1 MKTRILQLAI
11 FTLLALFSGNLFAQS
26 ENKKTEIQILGT
38 PHLSQLKDFHPA
50 MLEGL
55 MNILDSK
62 SFDVVCVEAM
72 PAELLY
78 DIRSRNDSAF
88 SQVLSSFGGSRLFIA
103 DSVQSKLGISFLEA
117 KKKFRMLTS
126 KENLSD
132 RERLSLIE
140 YALASAD
147 PASATLNY
155 IQLQE
160 KSILEQSLLPQEY
173 FDELQKNQMQTN
185 EIYSL
190 AVQLAAKQNLN
201 KIELIDDFQDE
212 ALLFKFFPDFI
223 QDYTKNQEAFKDI
236 GKLPVFVKG
245 DVLMKQSL
253 ETKDL
258 LEYYRFINSEEY
270 MSQDFEAQWEIWL
283 KTNFESGSDRA
294 RYYLWEMRNL
304 QIVSNIHRVIATN
317 PGKNVLVIIGSS
329 HKSFIEK
336 YLGQVTDIE
345 IMSFN

>member
-1 MKTRILQLAI
+1 MTFGRRK
-11 FTLLALFSGNLFAQS
+11 
-26 ENKKTEIQILGT
+26 
-38 PHLSQLKDFHPA
+38 
-50 MLEGL
+50 
-55 MNILDSK
+55 
-62 SFDVVCVEAM
+62 
-72 PAELLY
+72 
-78 DIRSRNDSAF
+78 DSAF
-88 SQVLSSFGGSRLFIA
+88 SEVLSSFGGSRLIIA
-103 DSVQSKLGISFLEA
+103 DSVQSKLGINFLEA
-117 KKKFRMLTS
+117 KKKFSLLTS

-140 YALASAD
+140 NSLASAD
-147 PASATLNY
+147 PISATLNY
-155 IQLQE
+155 VQLQD
-160 KSILEQSLLPQEY
+160 KSISQQSLLPQEY
-173 FDELQKNQMQTN
+173 FDELQKNQKQTN

-223 QDYTKNQEAFKDI
+223 QDYTENQEAFKDI
-236 GKLPVFVKG
+236 GTLPVFVQG
-245 DVLMKQSL
+245 DKLKKQSV

-270 MSQDFEAQWEIWL
+270 MTQDFEAQWEIWL

-304 QIVSNIHRVIATN
+304 QIVSNILRVIATN
-317 PGKNVLVIIGSS
+317 PGKKVLVIIGSS

-336 YLGQVTDIE
+336 YLGQVSDLE
-345 IMSFN
+345 IMSLN

>member
-1 MKTRILQLAI
+1 MKIKILQLII
-11 FTLLALFSGNLFAQS
+11 FTLFTSLSGSLFAQS

-38 PHLSQLKDFHPA
+38 PHLSQLKGFNLE
-50 MLEGL
+50 MLDGL
-55 MNILDSK
+55 MNILARK
-62 SFDVVCVEAM
+62 SFDVVCVESM

-88 SQVLSSFGGSRLFIA
+88 SEVLSSFGGSRLIIA
-103 DSVQSKLGISFLEA
+103 DSVQSKLGINFLEA
-117 KKKFRMLTS
+117 KKKFRMLAS
-126 KENLSD
+126 RENLSD

-147 PASATLNY
+147 PVSATLNY
-155 IQLQE
+155 IQLQK
-160 KSILEQSLLPQEY
+160 KSITGQSLIPQEY
-173 FDELQKNQMQTN
+173 FVELQKNQKQSN

-190 AVQLAAKQNLN
+190 AVQLAVKQSLN

-223 QDYTKNQEAFKDI
+223 QDYTENQKAFKDI

-245 DVLMKQSL
+245 DKLKNKSL

-270 MSQDFEAQWEIWL
+270 MTQDFEAQWEIWL

-304 QIVSNIHRVIATN
+304 QIASNILRVIATD

-336 YLGQVTDIE
+336 YLRQISDIH

>member
-11 FTLLALFSGNLFAQS
+11 FTLLLLLSGNLLAQS

-38 PHLSQLKDFHPA
+38 PHLHQLKDFHPE

-55 MNILDSK
+55 MNILDLR

-88 SQVLSSFGGSRLFIA
+88 SEVLSRFGGSRLIIA
-103 DSVQSKLGISFLEA
+103 DSVQSKLGINFLVA
-117 KKKFRMLTS
+117 KKKFSMLMS

-140 YALASAD
+140 YSLASAD
-147 PASATLNY
+147 PISATLNY

-160 KSILEQSLLPQEY
+160 KSITEQSLIPQKY
-173 FDELQKNQMQTN
+173 FDELQKNQKRAN
-185 EIYSL
+185 EIYAL

-212 ALLFKFFPDFI
+212 ALLFKFFPDFM
-223 QDYTKNQEAFKDI
+223 QDFNRNQESFKDI
-236 GKLPVFVKG
+236 GELPVFVKI
-245 DVLMKQSL
+245 DKLMKQSV
-253 ETKDL
+253 ETRDL
-258 LEYYRFINSEEY
+258 LEYYRFVNSEEY

-304 QIVSNIHRVIATN
+304 QIVSNIQRVIATN

-336 YLGQVTDIE
+336 YLGQISDIE

>member
-1 MKTRILQLAI
+1 MKIKILQLII
-11 FTLLALFSGNLFAQS
+11 FTLFTSLSGSLFAQS

-38 PHLSQLKDFHPA
+38 PHLSQLKDFNPK
-50 MLEGL
+50 MLDEL
-55 MNILDSK
+55 INILSRK
-62 SFDVVCVEAM
+62 SFDVVCAEAM

-78 DIRSRNDSAF
+78 DIRSRKDSAF
-88 SQVLSSFGGSRLFIA
+88 SEVLSSFGGSRLIIA
-103 DSVQSKLGISFLEA
+103 DSLQSILGIDFLEA
-117 KKKFRMLTS
+117 KKKLNLLAS
-126 KENLSD
+126 KKYLSD
-132 RERLSLIE
+132 SERLSLIE

-147 PASATLNY
+147 PVSATLNY

-160 KSILEQSLLPQEY
+160 KSIIGQSLIPEEY
-173 FDELQKNQMQTN
+173 FVELQKNEEQSN

-190 AVQLAAKQNLN
+190 AVQLAVKQNLN

-223 QDYTKNQEAFKDI
+223 EEYTKNQGAFKDI

-245 DVLMKQSL
+245 DKLKKQSL
-253 ETKDL
+253 EKKDL

-270 MSQDFEAQWEIWL
+270 MTQDFKAQWEIWL
-283 KTNFESGSDRA
+283 NTNFESGSDSA

-304 QIVSNIHRVIATN
+304 KIASNILRVIAN
-317 PGKNVLVIIGSS
+317 NSEKNVLVIIGSS

-336 YLGQVTDIE
+336 YLRQVSDIE
-345 IMSFN
+345 VMSFN

>member
-1 MKTRILQLAI
+1 MKTRIPQLAI
-11 FTLLALFSGNLFAQS
+11 FTLLIFFSGNLFAQS

-38 PHLSQLKDFHPA
+38 PHLSQLKSFNPE
-50 MLEGL
+50 MLDAL
-55 MNILDSK
+55 MNILARK

-78 DIRSRNDSAF
+78 DIRSRKDSAF
-88 SQVLSSFGGSRLFIA
+88 SEVLSSFGGSRLIIA
-103 DSVQSKLGISFLEA
+103 DSVQSKLGINFLEA
-117 KKKFRMLTS
+117 KKKFSMLTS

-147 PASATLNY
+147 PVSATLNY

-160 KSILEQSLLPQEY
+160 KSISEQSLIPQEY
-173 FDELQKNQMQTN
+173 FDKLQKNQKQTN

-190 AVQLAAKQNLN
+190 AVQLAAKQNLK

-223 QDYTKNQEAFKDI
+223 QDYTENQEAFKDI

-245 DVLMKQSL
+245 DKLKKQSV

-270 MSQDFEAQWEIWL
+270 MTQDFEAQWEIWL
-283 KTNFESGSDRA
+283 NTNFESGSDKA

-304 QIVSNIHRVIATN
+304 QIASNILRVSATN

-336 YLGQVTDIE
+336 YLRQVSDIH